1 MFGKFLL
8 ILGLLTFCI
17 VTHAEEVPVPHR
29 NPIIGGSVAPNGVY
43 PFMVALYDGGSHVCG
58 ASLIATDWVL
68 TAAHCV
74 VDESNVVV
82 NPATL
87 SVRLG
92 VNDLSGGGGIYVGV
106 SQVIV
111 HPSWDTTSN
120 NNDVALLQLS
130 AQVTGVAID
139 SIRVVDQFDPDG
151 IGAVGIVATAS
162 GWGNSGTQ
170 DDPVYDPEMLHV
182 DLPIL
187 SNAEVNQAQYLNGQV
202 FTTMLSAGSLD
213 GGIDTCQGDSGGP
226 LFVQRYGQF
235 YQVGVTSWGI
245 GCAAPGNPGVY
256 ARLSF
261 YRNWIESHTGDL
273 NDYPDLEMHV
283 PSVAS
288 SGSTTITLRFS
299 EDVTGVDVSDFSVTD
314 GSLSNFQ
321 TIDAA
326 TYTVDYTAAASEGAE
341 EIIFTPGTGVDV
353 DDGRLVHYHAAD
365 ILIDDEIANVTSST
379 GVIALGLSVASTNG
393 PYSLAQLGLDG
404 LSVKKYNPS
413 SGSYVT
419 VTELDGMEGVWI
431 DASSALEI
439 AAPTE
444 LTDVDTGIPLV
455 SGWNFFSVPYHDSV
469 NWDVTTIQVRLPNE
483 SLVSLQNARALGY
496 IEDYAWWYNSD
507 TDSLVP
513 VNDPAIVTMPGSVS
527 IIEPWKPYWIR
538 AYQSVELILPAA
550 PQPYPVFGY
559 SVIAP
564 GSYQR
569 VPGVVHE

>member
-8 ILGLLTFCI
+8 VLGLLSC
-17 VTHAEEVPVPHR
+17 VTAGFGEEVPVPHSS
-29 NPIIGGSVAPNGVY
+29 PIIGGSVVPDGAY

-74 VDESNVVV
+74 VDASDVAV

-87 SVRLG
+87 TVRLG
-92 VNDLSGGGGIYVGV
+92 VNDLSGGGGTYVGV

-111 HPSWDTTSN
+111 HPSWDSTTN

-130 AQVTGVAID
+130 SQATGAAID
-139 SIRVVDQFDPDG
+139 SIKIVDQLDPND
-151 IGAVGIVATAS
+151 IGAVGVVATAS

-170 DDPVYDPEMLHV
+170 AAPVWDPEMLHV

-187 SNAEVNQAQYLNGQV
+187 SNTVVNQSQYLNGQV
-202 FTTMLSAGSLD
+202 FTTMLSAGSLA

-235 YQVGVTSWGI
+235 HQVGVTSWGI
-245 GCAAPGNPGVY
+245 GCAEAGSPGVY
-256 ARLSF
+256 ARLS
-261 YRNWIESHTGDL
+261 YYHDWIESHTGDL
-273 NDYPDLEMHV
+273 DDYPDLEMHV
-283 PSVAS
+283 PSLVS
-288 SGSTTITLRFS
+288 SGSTTITLSFT
-299 EDVTGVDVSDFSVTD
+299 EDVTGVDISDFSVTD

-321 TIDAA
+321 TINAA

-341 EIIFTPGTGVDV
+341 EIIFTPGTGVDA

-365 ILIDDEIANVTSST
+365 ILIDDEIANVTGAT
-379 GVIALGLSVASTNG
+379 GVVALGLSVSSTDG
-393 PYSLAQLGLDG
+393 PFSLAQLGLDG
-404 LSVKKYNPS
+404 ISVKKYDAS
-413 SGSYVT
+413 SGTYVT
-419 VTELDGMEGVWI
+419 VTELDGLEGVWV
-431 DASSALEI
+431 DAGTAPEI

-444 LTDVDTGIPLV
+444 LTDTDTGIPLV
-455 SGWNFFSVPYHDSV
+455 RGWNFFSVPYHDNV
-469 NWDVTTIQVRLPNE
+469 NWDVSTIQVRLPNA
-483 SLVSLQNARALGY
+483 SIVSLQNARALGY
-496 IEDYAWWYNSD
+496 IEDYAWWYDSD
-507 TDSLVP
+507 TDALVP
-513 VNDPAIVTMPGSVS
+513 VNDPAVVTMPGSVS
-527 IIEPWKPYWIR
+527 VIEPWKPYWIR
-538 AYQSVELILPAA
+538 AHNSIELILPAA

-569 VPGVVHE
+569 VPGVAHE